1 MCKEDAVDTV
11 SQISYNKVNNF
22 IHEDNALSLV
32 FFFLSS
38 SHQAK
43 MLCDTFLSLENSTL
57 PRHFPL
63 NLCNIF

>member
-32 FFFLSS
+32 FFSLFLPSS
-38 SHQAK
+38 KDAV
-43 MLCDTFLSLENSTL
+43 
-57 PRHFPL
+57 
-63 NLCNIF
+63 